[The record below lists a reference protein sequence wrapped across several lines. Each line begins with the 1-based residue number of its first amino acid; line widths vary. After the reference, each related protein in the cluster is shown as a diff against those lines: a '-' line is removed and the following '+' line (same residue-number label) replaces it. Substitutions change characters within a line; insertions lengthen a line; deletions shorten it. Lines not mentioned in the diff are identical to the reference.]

1 MGELAVHH
9 NTLIPRR
16 DRNLVPVIVVLLG
29 RDPGS
34 LAAGPV
40 VSRRTGV
47 VLLIS
52 VVRVAETATR
62 IILPPQLIRVAVI
75 AIVGTDV
82 VGP

>member
-52 VVRVAETATR
+52 VVRWWAVRETFTKT
-62 IILPPQLIRVAVI
+62 VN
-75 AIVGTDV
+75 D
-82 VGP
+82 